1 MIEINDITTYLP
13 EDSALNRAANA
24 EIKKIIDYI
33 SEQLSAQ
40 ETNDEDDFLVN
51 LNGNPTALVEKHQ
64 VEILWETDMEELDEK
79 ISAWIQEANQ

>member
-40 ETNDEDDFLVN
+40 ETSDEDDFLVN
-51 LNGNPTALVEKHQ
+51 LNGNPAALVEKHQ

-79 ISAWIQEANQ
+79 ISAWIHEANQ